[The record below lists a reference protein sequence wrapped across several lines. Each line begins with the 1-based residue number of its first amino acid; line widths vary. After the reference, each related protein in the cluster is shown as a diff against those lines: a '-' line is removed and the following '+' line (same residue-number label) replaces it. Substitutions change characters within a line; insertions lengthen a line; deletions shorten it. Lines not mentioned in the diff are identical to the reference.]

1 MKILTTAMLLSAIL
15 GCKGM
20 IKTNTSSSVN
30 GSPAGSSSSSS
41 SGDVVV
47 PDLTGKTEE
56 EAIAAVRAAG
66 FRTEAEARPLS
77 CEDAPEVEGQVNC
90 QSPAPGETVKA
101 YAMVQY
107 NVYEKQRISGAVVRD
122 QLAALL
128 GKTPADARKL
138 LESYGHDGRVKV
150 EPDSKFHDGCAD
162 GRVCDFSVSESGMG
176 IHDEITLYTNPKL
189 TIGGP
194 PPE

>member
-1 MKILTTAMLLSAIL
+1 MKILTTAMLLSALL
-15 GCKGM
+15 GCKSL
-20 IKTNTSSSVN
+20 IKTSTSVN
-30 GSPAGSSSSSS
+30 DSPAGSSSSS

-56 EAIAAVRAAG
+56 EALAAVKAAG
-66 FRTEAEARPLS
+66 FRTEAEAKPLS
-77 CEDAPEVEGQVNC
+77 CDGAPEVEGQVNC

-107 NVYEKQRISGAVVRD
+107 NVYRTQRISGAVVRD

-128 GKTPADARKL
+128 GKTPTDARKL

-162 GRVCDFSVSESGMG
+162 GRICDFSVSESGMG

-189 TIGGP
+189 SISGP

>member
-1 MKILTTAMLLSAIL
+1 
-15 GCKGM
+15 
-20 IKTNTSSSVN
+20 VN
-30 GSPAGSSSSSS
+30 GSPAGSSSSSGGGGGGG

-66 FRTEAEARPLS
+66 FRTEAEAKPLS
-77 CEDAPEVEGQVNC
+77 CDGAPEVEGQVNC

-107 NVYEKQRISGAVVRD
+107 NVYRKQRISGAVVRD

-150 EPDSKFHDGCAD
+150 EPDTKFNDGCAD
-162 GRVCDFSVSESGMG
+162 GRVCGFSVSESGMG